1 MIEQFADPQ
10 HLAEILASTI
20 RIATPVAFAAL
31 GGVLSERS
39 GVYNIGLEGMI
50 LAGAFGAAAGSYA
63 AGSPAVGLL
72 MGVLCGLVAGALLAL
87 LAIRFRVNQ
96 LVAGIAINLLLAGL
110 TAFGSRLVFGERAGG
125 ARVEGLAPAEIPLL
139 SDLPIVG
146 PAFFAQ
152 DPLVYLLVA
161 LTISGWWWLFRTGSG
176 LDLRATGENPRAADT
191 AGIAVFRT
199 RYLAV
204 MISGAL
210 AAAGG
215 CHLVLSQVYL
225 FSEGMSAG
233 KGFIALAAIILGR
246 WSPVGAILAALLFGF
261 CDTMQLRLQFANP
274 DVPYQVFLIIPYA
287 AALIA
292 LVGLVGK
299 SRPPASIGL
308 SYDRETR

>member
-72 MGVLCGLVAGALLAL
+72 MGVLCGLVSGALLAL

-146 PAFFAQ
+146 PALFAQ